1 MAKSMKKGGP
11 TSEDRAKYGK
21 NMAKALNQTGKLAKG
36 GSVSAAKP
44 KEK

>member
-21 NMAKALNQTGKLAKG
+21 NVSRVMNQTG
-36 GSVSAAKP
+36 SAAKAASTGP
-44 KEK
+44 AKTKGK